1 MEKILEA
8 FLCVSNHSREL
19 LELKS
24 IQLTPFSPDSCLLL
38 VKINSKRKKQVKD
51 LLRSYSDA
59 H

>member
-1 MEKILEA
+1 MFMYFKSQQKAAEA
-8 FLCVSNHSREL
+8 QKYPTAAF
-19 LELKS
+19 
-24 IQLTPFSPDSCLLL
+24 FPDSCLLL